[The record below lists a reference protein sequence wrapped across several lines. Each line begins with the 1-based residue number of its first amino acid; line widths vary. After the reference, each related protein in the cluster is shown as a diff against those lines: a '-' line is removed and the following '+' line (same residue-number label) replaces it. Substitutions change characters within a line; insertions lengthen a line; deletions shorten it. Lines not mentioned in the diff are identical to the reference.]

1 MCYRRGVT
9 QLPLWGASA
18 RARTSLKQLSKSRVT
33 AGLQCHKR
41 LYLECYHYNQRD
53 PIDAAR
59 EALFESGR
67 EVGRIARGRWP
78 GGAAMTE
85 SPFHHEAAVA
95 ATRAALANRDV
106 PAVYEAAFL
115 HDDIRVR
122 VDVLARNGNGDGT
135 WDLIEVK
142 SSGAVK
148 DEHLPDLAVQLM
160 VAEGAGMSIGRA
172 GVLHINKQYVW
183 EGGPYDLQAL
193 FRFQDM
199 TANARA
205 LFPTLRDA
213 IAAMREPLWET
224 EPPDVPVGPHCDAP
238 YRCSF
243 YGTCHTAGGEGY
255 PVQTLPRLMPRLRR
269 ALADAGIEEIGGIPD
284 DFEGLSP
291 LQERV
296 RSAVRSGIPYVDA
309 GLREALGAV
318 AFPVHFLDFETCN
331 PALPIVPGTRPFQAI
346 PFQWSDH
353 VLPRRGALRHREYL
367 HEDRTDPREPLAR
380 ALLDSLGEAGTI
392 VVYSDFEE
400 RVIRELAESLPD
412 LREDLLR
419 PLDRLLDL
427 HAVIQR
433 HYYHPGFRGSFSI
446 KQVLPVVVSGL
457 SYDGLDIRE
466 GSQAALAYLEMT
478 DPGAPEDVRHK
489 LREALRQYCRRDTE
503 AMVRLYQTL
512 KEIE

>member
-1 MCYRRGVT
+1 
-9 QLPLWGASA
+9 
-18 RARTSLKQLSKSRVT
+18 LSKSRVA

-41 LYLECYHYNQRD
+41 LYLECYHYNERD

-67 EVGRIARGRWP
+67 EVGRVARGRWP
-78 GGAAMTE
+78 GGAAMSE

-95 ATRAALANRDV
+95 ATQAAMADRNV

-122 VDVLARNGNGDGT
+122 VDVLARQGNGDGT

-160 VAEGAGMSIGRA
+160 VAEGAGASISRA

-183 EGGPYDLQAL
+183 EGGPYDLNAL

-199 TANARA
+199 TADARA
-205 LFPTLRDA
+205 MFPTLREA
-213 IAAMREPLWET
+213 IATMREPLWET
-224 EPPDVPVGPHCDAP
+224 EPPDIAVGPHCESP

-243 YGTCHTAGGEGY
+243 YGRCHISRPGF
-255 PVQTLPRLMPRLRR
+255 PVRTLPRLMPRLRR
-269 ALADAGIEEIGGIPD
+269 ALEEAGIEDIENIPD

-291 LQERV
+291 LQRRV
-296 RSAVRSGIPYVDA
+296 RDAVRSGLPYVDA
-309 GLREALGAV
+309 GLGEALGAV
-318 AFPVHFLDFETCN
+318 QYPIHFLDFETCN
-331 PALPIVPGTRPFQAI
+331 PALPIIPGTRPFQAV

-367 HEDRTDPREPLAR
+367 HGDRTDPREPLAR
-380 ALLDSLGEAGTI
+380 ALLGALGDTGTI

-400 RVIRELAESLPD
+400 RVIRELAESLPAM
-412 LREDLLR
+412 REALLR

-446 KQVLPVVVSGL
+446 KQVLPVVVADL
-457 SYDGLDIRE
+457 SYEGLEICE

-478 DPGAPEDVRHK
+478 DPEAPADQREKR
-489 LREALRQYCRRDTE
+489 REALLQYCRRDTE

-512 KEIE
+512 KEIS